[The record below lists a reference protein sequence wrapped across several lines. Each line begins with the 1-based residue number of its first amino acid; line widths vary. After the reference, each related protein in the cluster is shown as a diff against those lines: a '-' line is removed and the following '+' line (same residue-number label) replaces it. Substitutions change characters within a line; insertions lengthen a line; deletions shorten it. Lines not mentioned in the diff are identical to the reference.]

1 MMTVYQ
7 YCTPEWLAE
16 SAIRYQEN
24 PKFKSSLQKLTIK
37 MAFRITADPA
47 LGIDQ
52 EIIFAAY
59 VDKGELTNLAF
70 ISEAEAE
77 KEADYILAA
86 TPQQWSKLLRKESMF
101 AGDVLVG
108 KITIEKGSKPGVIKI
123 APHSTTFVDAL
134 TQVDLQFP
142 DEMSPEELA
151 QYRDYVNEFR
161 AELAV

>member
-1 MMTVYQ
+1 MTIYQ

-16 SAIRYQEN
+16 SVIRYQEN

-52 EIIFAAY
+52 DIIFAAY
-59 VDKGELTNLAF
+59 VDQGELTKLAF

-77 KEADYILAA
+77 KGADYILVA
-86 TPQQWSKLLRKESMF
+86 TPQQWTKLLRKESMF
-101 AGDVLVG
+101 AGDVLSG
-108 KITIEKGSKPGVIKI
+108 KIGIEKGSKPGIIRI
-123 APHSTTFVDAL
+123 APHSTTFVNAL
-134 TQVDLQFP
+134 TQVELQFP
-142 DEMSPEELA
+142 DEMSAEELT
-151 QYRDYVNEFR
+151 QYRDRINEFR

>member
-1 MMTVYQ
+1 MTVYQ

-16 SAIRYQEN
+16 SAVLYQEN
-24 PKFKSSLQKLTIK
+24 PKFKKALQKLTIK
-37 MAFRITADPA
+37 MVFRVKADPA
-47 LGIDQ
+47 LGIDRD
-52 EIIFAAY
+52 ILFAAY
-59 VDKGELTNLAF
+59 VDKGEMEKIGF
-70 ISEAEAE
+70 ISEADAE

-86 TPQQWSKLLRKESMF
+86 TPQQWSKLLRKESLF
-101 AGDVLVG
+101 AGDILVG
-108 KITIEKGSKPGVIKI
+108 KITIEKGSKPGVIRI

-151 QYRDYVNEFR
+151 QYRAYINQFR

>member
-1 MMTVYQ
+1 MPVYQ

-16 SAIRYQEN
+16 SAVRYLEN
-24 PKFKSSLQKLTIK
+24 PKFKKTLQKMTIK
-37 MAFRITADPA
+37 MAFRVKADPT
-47 LGIDQ
+47 LGIDRD
-52 EIIFAAY
+52 IIFAAY
-59 VDKGELTNLAF
+59 VAKGDLEKLAF
-70 ISEAEAE
+70 ISEADAE

-86 TPQQWSKLLRKESMF
+86 TLQRWTKLLRKESMF

-108 KITIEKGSKPGVIKI
+108 KIVIEKGSKPGVIKI

-151 QYRDYVNEFR
+151 QYREYINEFR